1 MKPIMT
7 ILGLLVAI
15 AETVNADDPSP
26 ITYPSVAATL
36 EALQADP
43 SATFEKQS
51 GWTVVASRENEN
63 PVQWFFTPEEHPAH
77 PSVVKRTVVEKDGVG
92 YIDLVTLCQV
102 PQSACDQL
110 LDDFRQ
116 VGEQPA
122 RSVVAEQVMLD
133 VGIALNDHDR
143 LGIKRLLTQEGMA
156 AEIRMDDLLKI
167 VIVPT
172 LNELGEV
179 LLWTAMYKFDGS
191 DYVLLSEPVLAAP
204 GAGTAA
210 IEVSS
215 EVGDEYGFVITPTLA
230 RRE

>member
-1 MKPIMT
+1 
-7 ILGLLVAI
+7 
-15 AETVNADDPSP
+15 
-26 ITYPSVAATL
+26 
-36 EALQADP
+36 
-43 SATFEKQS
+43 
-51 GWTVVASRENEN
+51 
-63 PVQWFFTPEEHPAH
+63 
-77 PSVVKRTVVEKDGVG
+77 
-92 YIDLVTLCQV
+92 
-102 PQSACDQL
+102 
-110 LDDFRQ
+110 
-116 VGEQPA
+116 
-122 RSVVAEQVMLD
+122 MLD